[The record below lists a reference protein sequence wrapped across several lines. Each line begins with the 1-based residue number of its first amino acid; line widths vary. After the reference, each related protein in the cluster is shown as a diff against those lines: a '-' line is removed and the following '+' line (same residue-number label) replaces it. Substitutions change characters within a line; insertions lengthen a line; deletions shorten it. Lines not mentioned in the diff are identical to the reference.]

1 MCIRDRSSVERVP
14 DLDAIVAARRL
25 AQVEGLL
32 PGASGGAVIAA
43 FQRLV
48 PTLPAGAEVVAVLH
62 DGGQPYLDTIYND
75 SWVCEHFD
83 ISPPELAARVEGD
96 SE

>member
-1 MCIRDRSSVERVP
+1 M
-14 DLDAIVAARRL
+14 AARRL
-25 AQVEGLL
+25 AQAEGLL

-43 FQRLV
+43 FQRLA

-75 SWVCEHFD
+75 SWVCDHFD
-83 ISPPELAARVEGD
+83 ISAAELAARVEGD
-96 SE
+96 TE